1 MRLEPV
7 YLVASKPKPPSI
19 PTRRALLIA
28 GGAMLA
34 GLAIGGAGGY
44 AASSTRRVREGDE
57 DGRNASTAEPQARA
71 EDLTLDQLRH
81 LATDAPIGELMRRS
95 ILILTLL
102 RDTYPDD
109 AILWHGAERIGAEL
123 CANADID
130 NRRILARWL
139 AQIAE
144 CSDADA
150 AAPVRGLTAELRG
163 IR

>member
-1 MRLEPV
+1 MRLEPA
-7 YLVASKPKPPSI
+7 YLVAPKPKPPSI

-28 GGAMLA
+28 GGAMLT

-44 AASSTRRVREGDE
+44 AVSSARRVRERDE
-57 DGRNASTAEPQARA
+57 DGRNASTAEPLARA
-71 EDLTLDQLRH
+71 EDLALDQLRH
-81 LATDAPIGELMRRS
+81 LATDASIGELMRQS

-123 CANADID
+123 CANAGID
-130 NRRILARWL
+130 NRRVLARWL

-144 CSDADA
+144 RSDA
-150 AAPVRGLTAELRG
+150 AAAVPVRGLVAELRS